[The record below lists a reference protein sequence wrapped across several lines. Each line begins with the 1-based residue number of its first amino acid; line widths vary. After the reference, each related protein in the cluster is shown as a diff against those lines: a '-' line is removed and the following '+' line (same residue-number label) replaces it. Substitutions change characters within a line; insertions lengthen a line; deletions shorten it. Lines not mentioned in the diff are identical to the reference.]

1 MSSRFDLVP
10 QGQRFV
16 EQYVP
21 LPLDLILKSGAMKQ
35 AEQDKAQSEKLDFLG
50 RQVNALEPDKPL
62 VRKYKQD
69 LDQELSTKW
78 ADKDFTDPSV
88 RSAWAKRK
96 RELANEYGPQGKIG
110 AIEANYN
117 AYKEY
122 EKHIIDKAKDLGWSE
137 NYLRQHLNDVKNKFQ
152 GTIDPDNSN
161 YYRSIQTP
169 GLAKYVNTTEW
180 FDKAIKNVAADTNA
194 FGLSKELS
202 PNQVVDIWR
211 SGKVE
216 HKDYNKI
223 VNALATLAKGDVDF
237 INSLRQEGEFTGV
250 QGNENFISGYDK
262 SGNIILNPNSSF
274 SKTLS
279 GGAYGAKYRKEDID
293 RMQIEDKLKL
303 HEKKGQFDEQNAIP
317 LQQTMPSSTVPLMN
331 KALGV
336 SRAIDNNGQIKI
348 DKLDSVNW
356 KDLSKNMGYAFLQS
370 FNPFFTGGEDLAKD
384 IVSSNQLDTKAKDAV
399 HKKFQEMAKIVNIP
413 YKKDDKTYTEIY
425 NAYNKFTEGRH
436 TDIAYDN
443 RISPGYSKQLNE
455 QPNNYYYYNDQGVL
469 QNSDS
474 NESLFNDLI
483 DKDKKKV
490 VLGRR
495 LVYVNGN
502 PQYMQEVQMPDNS
515 IVYAK
520 YKGEQETNHYDYL
533 AGLLDSQV
541 KFLKN
546 YKAYS
551 GSDPIPRSN
560 TIGSQKDVI
569 LMANEIQREIN
580 SDPEAKKAYSGQKIA
595 SIDVNPSDPR
605 ILAVTFY
612 DEKNPTI
619 MSISQIYKD
628 GKNMEVISNGVNVKD
643 FVSEVDS
650 EFNRSPYSPVKA
662 VFNKTGSSL
671 NYDTEIQ

>member
-1 MSSRFDLVP
+1 MANRFDQVS

-16 EQYVP
+16 ENYVP

-50 RQVNALEPDKPL
+50 RQVNALEPDEPL

-122 EKHIIDKAKDLGWSE
+122 EKNILSNKDLKWSE
-137 NYLRQHLNDVKNKFQ
+137 ADRRKHLDKVKSSFI
-152 GTIDPDNSN
+152 GTINPDDLNSYN
-161 YYRSIQTP
+161 TIQTP
-169 GLAKYVNTTEW
+169 GLYNYVNTTDW
-180 FDKAIKNVAADTNA
+180 FDKAIKNVAANTQA
-194 FGLSKELS
+194 FGLSKSLS
-202 PNQVVDIWR
+202 PNEVVDIFKH
-211 SGKVE
+211 GKVE

-223 VNALATLAKGDVDF
+223 VAALSTLAQGDRDLMK
-237 INSLRQEGEFTGV
+237 SLEQEGEFAGI
-250 QGNENFISGYDK
+250 QNNEKFLLGYDK
-262 SGNIILNPNSSF
+262 QGNPILNPNSTF

-279 GGAYGAKYRKEDID
+279 GGAYGAQYRKEDVDYMQVSDPLSLHRLKGDID
-293 RMQIEDKLKL
+293 K
-303 HEKKGQFDEQNAIP
+303 QNAIP

-331 KALGV
+331 KALGI

-469 QNSDS
+469 QTSKS

-495 LVYVNGN
+495 LVYVNGQ

-580 SDPEAKKAYSGQKIA
+580 SDPDAKKAYSGQKIA

-612 DEKNPTI
+612 DEKNPTV

-628 GKNMEVISNGVNVKD
+628 GKNIEVISNGVNVKD